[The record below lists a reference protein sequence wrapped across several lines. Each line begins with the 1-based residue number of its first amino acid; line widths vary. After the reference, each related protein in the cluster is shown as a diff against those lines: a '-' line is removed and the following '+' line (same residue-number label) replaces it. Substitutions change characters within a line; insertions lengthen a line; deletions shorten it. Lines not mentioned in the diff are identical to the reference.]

1 MRTLIEP
8 DNLYH
13 TVCHAADLLFQG
25 NSLSETEVDAL
36 VAFILANTH
45 PHKGFLFFPTPAVR
59 AAGIRLVT
67 GEKPRTLLLA
77 NNAVELETLRLLA
90 LLRPDLPAV
99 RQVLNQ
105 ANLRLEKQCFA
116 SVCLVGECAAASIA
130 YLRYLTALGVE
141 AHRARIDHGLA
152 SLKQDR
158 SGNGKWRRFPTRFTR
173 RWLEELPRQLSAAEL
188 EYSQP
193 ERAQSTEESHHDFI
207 IHP

>member
-1 MRTLIEP
+1 MLAIIEP
-8 DNLYH
+8 NDLYR
-13 TVCHAADLLFQG
+13 TVCCATDLLFQG

-45 PHKGFLFFPTPAVR
+45 PHKGFIFFPTPAVR

-99 RQVLNQ
+99 QQVLNQ

-116 SVCLVGECAAASIA
+116 SVCMVGECAAASIA

-141 AHRARIDHGLA
+141 AHRAQIEHGLA

-158 SGNGKWRRFPTRFTR
+158 SGDGKWRRFPTRFTR
-173 RWLEELPRQLSAAEL
+173 RWLQELPRQLGAAEL
-188 EYSQP
+188 AYSLPLQ
-193 ERAQSTEESHHDFI
+193 A
-207 IHP
+207 